1 MHRDPPLCGPVSFVR
16 VTDEA
21 SLLRGAG
28 TLNPVPR
35 LADFVTVIGERITCR
50 EERNENTRRLNVGF
64 VQGSVVLAG
73 LIGMLLE
80 SWWAFFIALA
90 IALCHNLWS
99 NEIRLQRRD
108 KT

>member
-1 MHRDPPLCGPVSFVR
+1 MR
-16 VTDEA
+16 T
-21 SLLRGAG
+21 
-28 TLNPVPR
+28 
-35 LADFVTVIGERITCR
+35 R
-50 EERNENTRRLNVGF
+50 ERLNVGF

-73 LIGMLLE
+73 FIGMPFE

-99 NEIRLQRRD
+99 NEIRLQRRK